1 MKRIIRVALAGNP
14 NVGKSVI
21 FNNLTKGHQHVG
33 NWPGKTIEKKE
44 GICKYKGYEIYIVD
58 LPGTYSLTAYSPE
71 ELIARNYIIEE
82 KPDVV
87 VNIVDASNPERNLY
101 LTLQLIE
108 LGAPLV
114 IALNKMDLAEDKGYE
129 IDHRELE
136 KLLGVPVVPTIAPK
150 KIGMEELCEKIL
162 EVAKVKK

>member
-1 MKRIIRVALAGNP
+1 
-14 NVGKSVI
+14 
-21 FNNLTKGHQHVG
+21 
-33 NWPGKTIEKKE
+33 
-44 GICKYKGYEIYIVD
+44 GYSIYIVD
-58 LPGTYSLTAYSPE
+58 LPGTYSLTAYSLE

-114 IALNKMDLAEDKGYE
+114 IALNKMDLAENKGYE

-162 EVAKVKK
+162 EVAEVKK